1 MAPSS
6 NAIATTQPQTS
17 ASLPK
22 PHEVVIQDAIPADAE
37 AIAKIGATTFA
48 NSFGYSMPAEHLQAY
63 LASAY
68 TPTAIS
74 KELANKQNQFFV
86 ARLNS
91 AHAGDNGKVVGFIQM
106 KLGTTEGCIPS
117 NVPLCE
123 LHRIYVSVDQ
133 VGGGIG
139 QLMMERGLKWAR
151 NRLLGSELLGGA
163 TVVGNEGAEGQKAG
177 VWLGVWEENVKAERF
192 YRRWGFERVGTHDFT
207 TGDTRQTDSV
217 MIKWLWRNQSVE

>member
-6 NAIATTQPQTS
+6 NTIATIQPQTFP
-17 ASLPK
+17 SLPK

-48 NSFGYSMPAEHLQAY
+48 NSFGYSLPAEHLQTY
-63 LASAY
+63 LASTY

-74 KELANKQNQFFV
+74 KELANAQNHFIV

-91 AHAGDNGKVVGFIQM
+91 TRAGENSKVIGFIQM
-106 KLGTTEGCIPS
+106 KLGTTEACIPP
-117 NVPLCE
+117 NVPMCE
-123 LHRIYVSVDQ
+123 LHRIYVSFDQ

-139 QLMMERGLKWAR
+139 QLMMERGLQWAR
-151 NRLLGSELLGGA
+151 DRLLGSKLLE
-163 TVVGNEGAEGQKAG
+163 VNEGAKGQKAG
-177 VWLGVWEENVKAERF
+177 VWLGVWEENVKAERL

-207 TGDTRQTDSV
+207 TGDTRQTDWV
-217 MIKWLWRNQSVE
+217 MIKWL